1 MLIECIAII
10 ALILAL
16 FFIYLR
22 MGKKEIALTILP
34 LVTVPLLHVL
44 AQIVSAQI
52 AQIFSTEAGIVIFV
66 FDIIALALSMLLS
79 GCFSVLY
86 KIRYRLVYLIIAGI
100 FDVIL
105 TCILIVNL

>member
-1 MLIECIAII
+1 MFVECIAIT
-10 ALILAL
+10 ALILAI

-22 MGKKEIALTILP
+22 MGKKGIALTILP
-34 LVTVPLLHVL
+34 LATVPFLHTV
-44 AQIVSAQI
+44 AQLVSAQI
-52 AQIFSTEAGIVIFV
+52 AQIFSVEGKVIVLI

-86 KIRYRLVYLIIAGI
+86 KIKSRSVYLIIAGL

-105 TCILIVNL
+105 TCILLVNL